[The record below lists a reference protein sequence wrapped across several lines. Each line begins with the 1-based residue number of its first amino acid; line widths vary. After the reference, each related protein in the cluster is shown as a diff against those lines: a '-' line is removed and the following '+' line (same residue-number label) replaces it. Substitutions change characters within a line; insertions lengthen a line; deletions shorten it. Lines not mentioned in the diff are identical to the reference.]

1 MIKKQFGRFAAIAAI
16 IALGIGLMSG
26 LGSVEPKLLD
36 SLREYYEKQ
45 EAPDLIVKSK
55 ESSGFTQE
63 DLAAIEKIAAVQET
77 MALTSIELPQ
87 GDSAV
92 QVNFYP
98 FHDQQTLNHL
108 ELLEGELPQSSDE
121 ILAERSTKGF
131 KQVAVGSEVTVLGQV
146 FKVSGIVKNPL
157 LFSKEAQQSSVSE
170 GKIEMVVYFDT
181 EFIKAPLV
189 SDLYLQIDS
198 EEELLSSRYYKE
210 VAKAAAAIEQLLGND
225 RVACLTLRENFSS
238 GSYQDYADKVNNI
251 SLIFSFFFIAVVALV
266 VLSTMT
272 RLVEEERSEVGCYRT
287 LGYSNAKVVLK
298 FLTFAFLSCVVGC
311 ALGAL
316 LISPL
321 LLRLIYSAFAYSY
334 HMPAMSSSVP
344 ILYGAIS
351 IIGMLLAVL
360 LVTGLLTRSLSRS
373 RPAELL
379 RPKALKPG
387 RKIVLERIGFI
398 WRRLSFRYKS
408 TFRNIFRYKRNL
420 FLTVISIGG
429 ATALLVAGFGLYDSS
444 AAISKAGAAGSTSS
458 MTLISAALII
468 CSGLLSILV
477 IYNLT
482 NINIEE
488 RKREIATLKVLGYRN
503 LEVVGYIY
511 REIMILAVL
520 GLLLGLPLGF
530 GFVQFVFNY
539 VNFGS
544 IKDMQWYSWIF
555 TILYSLA
562 CVLIVDLL
570 LYRKILKI
578 DMNASLKATD

>member
-45 EAPDLIVKSK
+45 EVPDLIVKSK

-77 MALTSIELPQ
+77 MVLTSLELPQ
-87 GDSAV
+87 GDSVV

-146 FKVSGIVKNPL
+146 LKVCGIVKNPL
-157 LFSKEAQQSSVSE
+157 LFSKEAQQSSASE

-181 EFIKAPLV
+181 EFIKAPLI

-225 RVACLTLRENFSS
+225 RVACLTLQENFSS

-379 RPKALKPG
+379 RPKAPKPG

-444 AAISKAGAAGSTSS
+444 TAISKAGAAGSTSS

-503 LEVVGYIY
+503 FEVVGYIY